1 MPGALRA
8 SAASRPPL
16 KVTLVCQASLLVET
30 RGVRILSDPWYE
42 GRIYG
47 DAWELCP
54 APPAWPEVG
63 RLDAIYLSHAH
74 PDHFHVPTLRRL
86 LPAVGADVAVLVP
99 QLVFPVMRDALS
111 SLGYRNVVEMAPGRA
126 FDFKG
131 VRLFCQQY
139 RFNDSLLVVEGDETL
154 VNLND
159 CPVRGATLRD
169 LARRF
174 PRIDSV
180 FAQYAVAQAYPFAY
194 ESATGDWDAGD
205 LIERFDAYARVLKPR
220 HMVPFAS
227 FVRFCHPDNAHMNA
241 HRTTLD
247 ALVARS
253 ASRLTVLYPGDALL
267 GDAVAR
273 APGSAERYREAVAQ
287 GAATAP
293 AGAPARAELERRLP
307 DFLAGLRR
315 DVPSFL
321 SKRVPR
327 AAFVFGDAPG
337 GVVLDLAAGTF
348 AFADALPFATSPD
361 TPLAYALSTRT
372 LLEAVSSPWGWSNLQ
387 IGAKFRARVEPGW
400 EAREYAFW
408 AVPMLGLEGYL
419 RLASGWFWQPRSLAI
434 AWGRRTEIF
443 EYLRRAFGGSF
454 VSDVVRSKADYEAPP
469 S

>member
-1 MPGALRA
+1 
-8 SAASRPPL
+8 
-16 KVTLVCQASLLVET
+16 
-30 RGVRILSDPWYE
+30 
-42 GRIYG
+42 
-47 DAWELCP
+47 
-54 APPAWPEVG
+54 
-63 RLDAIYLSHAH
+63 
-74 PDHFHVPTLRRL
+74 
-86 LPAVGADVAVLVP
+86 
-99 QLVFPVMRDALS
+99 
-111 SLGYRNVVEMAPGRA
+111 
-126 FDFKG
+126 
-131 VRLFCQQY
+131 
-139 RFNDSLLVVEGDETL
+139 

-174 PRIDSV
+174 PRVDYL

-205 LIERFDAYARVLKPR
+205 LIERFDTYARVLKPR

-247 ALVARS
+247 GLVARS
-253 ASRLTVLYPGDALL
+253 ASRLTVMYPGDAVE
-267 GDAVAR
+267 GDAVTR

-287 GAATAP
+287 AAAAAD
-293 AGAPARAELERRLP
+293 AGPPARRELEERLP
-307 DFLAGLRR
+307 AFLAGLRR
-315 DVPSFL
+315 DVPGFL
-321 SKRVPR
+321 RRRVPR

-419 RLASGWFWQPRSLAI
+419 RLASAWFLRPRSLRV
-434 AWGRRTEIF
+434 AWGRRAELS
-443 EYLRRAFGGSF
+443 EYFRKALTGSF
-454 VSDVVRSKADYEAPP
+454 MSSVVRSKADYEAPR

>member
-1 MPGALRA
+1 MPGALHA
-8 SAASRPPL
+8 PLPPGSAL

-30 RGVRILSDPWYE
+30 RDVRILSDPWYE

-54 APPAWPEVG
+54 APPAWPEPG

-99 QLVFPVMRDALS
+99 RLFFPVMRDALA

-139 RFNDSLLVVEGDETL
+139 RFNDSLLVVAGDETL

-174 PRIDSV
+174 PRVDYL

-194 ESATGDWDAGD
+194 ESASGDWDAGD
-205 LIERFDAYARVLKPR
+205 LVERFDSYARALSPR
-220 HMVPFAS
+220 HTVPFAS

-247 ALVARS
+247 ALAARS
-253 ASRLTVLYPGDALL
+253 TSRPTVLYPGDGLSPA
-267 GDAVAR
+267 GVERADGSAARYRDAVSQA
-273 APGSAERYREAVAQ
+273 APT
-287 GAATAP
+287 ATA
-293 AGAPARAELERRLP
+293 AAPAREELERRLP
-307 DFLAGLRR
+307 DFLAGLQRS
-315 DVPSFL
+315 VPSL
-321 SKRVPR
+321 LLRRVPR
-327 AAFVFGDAPG
+327 AAVVFGDAPG
-337 GVVLDLAAGTF
+337 GVVLDLAAGAF
-348 AFADALPFATSPD
+348 AFGDALSFATSAE
-361 TPLAYALSTRT
+361 TPLAYRMSTRT

-400 EAREYAFW
+400 EGREYWFW
-408 AVPMLGLEGYL
+408 LVPMLGLEGYL
-419 RLASGWFWQPRSLAI
+419 RLASLWFLRPRSLRV
-434 AWGRRTEIF
+434 AWGRRAELF
-443 EYLRRAFGGSF
+443 EYARKALAGSF
-454 VSDVVRSKADYEAPP
+454 MSSVVRSKADYQEPRA
-469 S
+469 

>member
-8 SAASRPPL
+8 SAASGSSL
-16 KVTLVCQASLLVET
+16 KVTLVCQASLLLET

-54 APPAWPEVG
+54 APPGWPDVG

-99 QLVFPVMRDALS
+99 QLVFPVMRDALA

-126 FDFKG
+126 FDFRG

-174 PRIDSV
+174 PRVDYL

-205 LIERFDAYARVLKPR
+205 LIERFDTYARVLKPR

-247 ALVARS
+247 GLVARS
-253 ASRLTVLYPGDALL
+253 ASRLTVMYPGDAVE
-267 GDAVAR
+267 GDAVTR

-287 GAATAP
+287 AAAAAD
-293 AGAPARAELERRLP
+293 AGPPARRELEERLP
-307 DFLAGLRR
+307 AFLAGLRR
-315 DVPSFL
+315 DVPGFL
-321 SKRVPR
+321 RRRVPR

-419 RLASGWFWQPRSLAI
+419 RLASAWFLRPRSLRV
-434 AWGRRTEIF
+434 AWGRRAELS
-443 EYLRRAFGGSF
+443 EYFRKALTGSF
-454 VSDVVRSKADYEAPP
+454 MSSVVRSKADYEAPR